1 MKKSLLWTLVF
12 LLIASFNFT
21 GCATKKFV
29 RQEVAQELAP
39 VKSDVQAN
47 KEAIAALKEE
57 NAKQDQMLK
66 ALSDNVKEALLRA
79 DEAGKLAKGKFL
91 YTITMS
97 DDSIQFG
104 FDRDELSPAAKAF
117 LDDFANKIKSENK
130 NVYIEIQGHT
140 DNIGSAEYNLLLGKR
155 RAEAVKK
162 YLYLQHNFPLHR
174 MSCFSY
180 GDTKPLVPNNSKEN
194 RAKNR
199 RVTIVVME

>member
-1 MKKSLLWTLVF
+1 MKKVPLLILVF
-12 LLIASFNFT
+12 VVIAALTFT

-29 RQEVAQELAP
+29 RQEVAQALEP
-39 VKSDVQAN
+39 IKSDVKAN
-47 KEAIAALKEE
+47 KEAIASLKEE
-57 NAKQDQMLK
+57 NAKQEQMLK
-66 ALSDNVKEALLRA
+66 SLSDNVKEALLRA
-79 DEAGKLAKGKFL
+79 DEAGKLARGKFL

-104 FDRDELSPAAKAF
+104 FDKDELTPAAKAF

-140 DNIGSAEYNLLLGKR
+140 DNIGSPEYNLLLGKK
-155 RAEAVKK
+155 RAEAVKR

-174 MSCFSY
+174 MSCYSY

>member
-1 MKKSLLWTLVF
+1 MKKISLLFVVF
-12 LLIASFNFT
+12 LVMVSLTFT

-29 RQEVAQELAP
+29 RQEVAQSLEP
-39 VKSDVQAN
+39 VKKDIKAN
-47 KEAIAALKEE
+47 QDAIAALKEE
-57 NAKQDQMLK
+57 NARQEQMLK
-66 ALSDNVKEALLRA
+66 SLSDNVKEALLRA
-79 DEAGKLAKGKFL
+79 EEAGKLAKGKFL

-104 FDRDELSPAAKAF
+104 FDKDELTPAAKAF

-140 DNIGSAEYNLLLGKR
+140 DNIGSPEYNLLLGKK
-155 RAEAVKK
+155 RAEAVKR

-174 MSCFSY
+174 MSCYSY